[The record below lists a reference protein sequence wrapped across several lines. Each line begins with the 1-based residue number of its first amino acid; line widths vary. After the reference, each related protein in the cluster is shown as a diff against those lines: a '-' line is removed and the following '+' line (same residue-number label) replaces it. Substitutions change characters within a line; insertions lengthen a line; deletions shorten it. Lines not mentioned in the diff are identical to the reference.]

1 MLPAAANLADLYRR
15 LGREADGESVLRAAL
30 VASPQDA
37 GLRHALGLTL
47 VRLKRADDALAELHR
62 AAELDPGQARYAYVY
77 AVALHSS
84 GHIGEAMTEL
94 RENLARHPN
103 DRETLLALVSFSRDS
118 GDARAALEYA
128 ERLAEIAQDSALAA
142 LIEELRR
149 LAGKQ
154 DSQMISATVADRH
167 QRIWK

>member
-1 MLPAAANLADLYRR
+1 MRACDTR
-15 LGREADGESVLRAAL
+15 SVLRWC
-30 VASPQDA
+30 
-37 GLRHALGLTL
+37 GY
-47 VRLKRADDALAELHR
+47 AELHR

-84 GHIGEAMTEL
+84 GRIAEAMTEL
-94 RENLARHPN
+94 KENLERHPN

-128 ERLAEIAQDSALAA
+128 ERLAGIAPQDSALAA

-154 DSQMISATVADRH
+154 TPKWFPQPWLTGISAFGNEGVTIWSLVALVLAGR
-167 QRIWK
+167 